1 MLLLTG
7 LIGACGD
14 DDDECGAVDVPVQV
28 AVDGRAAGEC
38 ASWELQVRAC
48 STGGDCAGGCGACV
62 DGAPDPECEPID
74 ACDGDLLSLPPG
86 DYRVCVRAELV
97 NGGIGFDGCSD
108 ATVAAGEPVA
118 LAVETDDAF
127 PCVRDWVFNGS
138 LCCNDVVGAC
148 VPPGE

>member
-1 MLLLTG
+1 M
-7 LIGACGD
+7 
-14 DDDECGAVDVPVQV
+14 DVPVQV

-48 STGGDCAGGCGACV
+48 SIGGDCAGGCGACV